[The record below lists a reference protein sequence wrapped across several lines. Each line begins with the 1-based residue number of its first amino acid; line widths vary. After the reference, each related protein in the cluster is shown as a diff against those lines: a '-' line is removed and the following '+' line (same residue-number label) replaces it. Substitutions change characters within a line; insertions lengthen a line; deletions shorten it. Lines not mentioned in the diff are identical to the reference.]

1 MCRDI
6 VGAINECFFEFRD
19 RENPSVNGTLRS
31 RSKNMT
37 VIDAIEEVFFA
48 KEHLVVVGIIIVL
61 FSTQDQRLRAQPAE
75 MRGNFKEFAPDSFLK

>member
-1 MCRDI
+1 
-6 VGAINECFFEFRD
+6 
-19 RENPSVNGTLRS
+19 
-31 RSKNMT
+31 MT